1 MKGNPLVILTLI
13 LSLGIFTGWRT
24 QLPFVTVYSFALC
37 CFFISLL
44 LRNKRGFGLS
54 LCALVFSLGALI
66 IINSQILSA
75 DHIFNHICRNNQV
88 CSSVR
93 GIVDSPPRKRGGKTT
108 FILKAQEVQFGQKK
122 YQCRGRIHV
131 DVGSCGFLGY
141 SDKVILI
148 GRIYPIFSF
157 GNSDQGS
164 YKSYL
169 KRQGIHALFYV
180 DSPLGVIKLEN
191 RRRSLGDVFFY
202 LRTRIQ
208 GMISEG
214 VSPLAA
220 SIAEAIILGNRQN
233 IPAPVYKLMANS
245 GTVHILVVSGF
256 HVGIVAFIAGLLLKL
271 IRLRRRI
278 RIFLIIPF
286 LIAYCLVT
294 GATIPVLRA
303 TLMVIVFISAYLVK
317 REPDIYNSLS
327 LAALAILIINP
338 KDLFNI
344 GFQLS
349 FVSVISIVYLYP
361 KIRRLLRL
369 ERIKIFGLRFF
380 GECLAVSLS
389 AWFGTA
395 GLIWHYFRIFSPV
408 APLANI
414 FIVPLAALITLGGFS
429 LIFARLL
436 LPGLA
441 VFVALSLEFFIAI
454 MLRLN
459 AFLTGLP
466 GAYFRG

>member
-1 MKGNPLVILTLI
+1 MNCNPLVILTLI
-13 LSLGIFTGWRT
+13 LSLGIFTGWHL
-24 QLPFVTVYSFALC
+24 QLRFVTVYSFALG
-37 CFFISLL
+37 CFFITLL

-54 LCALVFSLGALI
+54 LCVLILSLGALI
-66 IINSQILSA
+66 IKNSQILSA
-75 DHIFNHICRNNQV
+75 DHIFNHICTNNQV
-88 CSSVR
+88 RSSVR
-93 GIVDSPPRKRGGKTT
+93 GTVVSPPRRRGGKTT
-108 FILKAQEVQFGQKK
+108 FILKAQEVQFGRKS
-122 YQCRGRIHV
+122 YLCRGSLHV
-131 DVGSCGFLGY
+131 DVRSCGSLGY

-148 GRIYPIFSF
+148 GRIYPIISF
-157 GNSDQGS
+157 GNSDGGS
-164 YKSYL
+164 FKSYL

-180 DSPLGVIKLEN
+180 DSPFGVIKLEKK
-191 RRRSLGDVFFY
+191 RRSPEDLLNS

-233 IPAPVYKLMANS
+233 IPAPVYKSMANA

-256 HVGIVAFIAGLLLKL
+256 HVGIVAFIAGLMFKVVG
-271 IRLRRRI
+271 LRRRA

-286 LIAYCLVT
+286 LITYCLVT
-294 GATIPVLRA
+294 GASTPVVRA
-303 TLMVIVFISAYLVK
+303 TLMVIVFILAYLFK

-327 LAALAILIINP
+327 LAALSILLINP

-361 KIRRLLRL
+361 KIRRLLAL
-369 ERIKIFGLRFF
+369 ERIKIPLLRFL

-389 AWFGTA
+389 AWCGTA

-429 LIFARLL
+429 LIFVRLV

-441 VFVALSLEFFIAI
+441 VFFASSLEFFIAI

-459 AFLTGLP
+459 IFFLGLP

>member
-1 MKGNPLVILTLI
+1 MNYNPLVILAMI
-13 LSLGIFTGWRT
+13 LSVGIFTGRQA
-24 QLPFVTVYSFALC
+24 QLPFVALYSFALS

-54 LCALVFSLGALI
+54 LCVLILSLGALI
-66 IINSQILSA
+66 IKNSQILSA

-88 CSSVR
+88 RSSVR
-93 GIVDSPPRKRGGKTT
+93 GTVVSLPRKRGGKTT
-108 FILKAQEVQFGQKK
+108 FILKAQEVQFGRKS
-122 YQCRGRIHV
+122 YLCRGSLHV
-131 DVGSCGFLGY
+131 GINSYSSVVY
-141 SDKVILI
+141 SDKVVLI
-148 GRIYPIFSF
+148 GRVYPIFSF

-164 YKSYL
+164 FKSYL
-169 KRQGIHALFYV
+169 KRQGIHAFILV

-191 RRRSLGDVFFY
+191 RRRSPEDLFNFI
-202 LRTRIQ
+202 RTRIQ

-233 IPAPVYKLMANS
+233 IPAPVYKSMANA

-256 HVGIVAFIAGLLLKL
+256 HVGMVAFIAGLLFKV
-271 IRLRRRI
+271 IGLRRRA

-286 LIAYCLVT
+286 LIAYSLVT
-294 GATIPVLRA
+294 GASIPVVRA
-303 TLMVIVFISAYLVK
+303 TLMVIVFISAYLFK
-317 REPDIYNSLS
+317 REPNIYNSLS
-327 LAALAILIINP
+327 LAALAILLINP

-361 KIRRLLRL
+361 KITRLLAL
-369 ERIKIFGLRFF
+369 ERIKISCIRFLA
-380 GECLAVSLS
+380 ECLAVSLS
-389 AWFGTA
+389 AWCGTA
-395 GLIWHYFRIFSPV
+395 GLIWHYFKVFSPV

-414 FIVPLAALITLGGFS
+414 FIVPLAALIALGGFS
-429 LIFARLL
+429 LIFARLF

-441 VFVALSLEFFIAI
+441 HFFALSLEFFIAI

-459 AFLTGLP
+459 ILLVGLP